1 MNDALELAICA
12 LESAND
18 ALDSVSDVS
27 ALENDVEELASDVS
41 ALEIVCEELANV
53 SLVSV
58 NGDELAA
65 NDGHS
70 SLLAMQLCE
79 MSMTRLDVSVVSDF
93 DAAAVAFLHSDCVTF
108 VSVEE
113 ANDFDLIHRVE
124 DFSNSVQLD
133 RCETSCDLDLS
144 TAVDALCLATF
155 DAYRFSRGN
164 DSDVNYDFRMRALCD
179 ASRCHSLL
187 ICPYR
192 SSWSFYN

>member
-1 MNDALELAICA
+1 MNDVLELAICA
-12 LESAND
+12 LESAI
-18 ALDSVSDVS
+18 DVS

-58 NGDELAA
+58 NGDESAT

-70 SLLAMQLCE
+70 SWLAMQLCE
-79 MSMTRLDVSVVSDF
+79 MTMTCRDVSAVSDF
-93 DAAAVAFLHSDCVTF
+93 DVAAVAFLHSGCVTL
-108 VSVEE
+108 VSVGE
-113 ANDFDLIHRVE
+113 ANDSDLIHRVE
-124 DFSNSVQLD
+124 DFSNSVQFD

-144 TAVDALCLATF
+144 TAVDALCLATL

-179 ASRCHSLL
+179 ASRCHLLL
-187 ICPYR
+187 ICPNSYR